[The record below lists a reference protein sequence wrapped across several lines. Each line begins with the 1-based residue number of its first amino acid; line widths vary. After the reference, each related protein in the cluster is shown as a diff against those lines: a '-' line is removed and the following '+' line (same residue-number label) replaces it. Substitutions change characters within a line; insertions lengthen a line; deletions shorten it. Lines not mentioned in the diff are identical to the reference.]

1 MTPMALMV
9 GTLVAAAVAILGGW
23 AGASVAPP
31 PPPATTFGDAPAVG
45 RPRRRSGRPPRP
57 PTDVEVAS
65 WCEHAARALRS
76 GQSLTAAMTT
86 ATGDAP
92 AMASCVSSVLDAVR
106 RGRPLSDA
114 LTDLATDGGQSGA
127 HVPPTA
133 MAATVLRTCAD
144 LGGPA
149 AGPLDRVAA
158 MLRVRAAVADEQAA
172 QSAQARLS
180 ARVLTVVPVALLGLL
195 LVTDHRVRAAV
206 TTAAGGA
213 AIAAGLGLNLVGW
226 WWMRRIVAAPR

>member
-1 MTPMALMV
+1 
-9 GTLVAAAVAILGGW
+9 
-23 AGASVAPP
+23 
-31 PPPATTFGDAPAVG
+31 
-45 RPRRRSGRPPRP
+45 
-57 PTDVEVAS
+57 
-65 WCEHAARALRS
+65 
-76 GQSLTAAMTT
+76 MTT

-106 RGRPLSDA
+106 RGRALSDA
-114 LTDLATDGGQSGA
+114 LTDLATGGQSRA

-206 TTAAGGA
+206 ATAAGGA

-226 WWMRRIVAAPR
+226 WWMRRIVGGTTLTVALLVAAAVALAGRAVLAAPIHGETSRWRAFSDSGDAPSARAIWRRHRSVAVGRPDRRGHAGRGGHRPGRR

>member
-1 MTPMALMV
+1 
-9 GTLVAAAVAILGGW
+9 
-23 AGASVAPP
+23 
-31 PPPATTFGDAPAVG
+31 
-45 RPRRRSGRPPRP
+45 
-57 PTDVEVAS
+57 
-65 WCEHAARALRS
+65 
-76 GQSLTAAMTT
+76 
-86 ATGDAP
+86 
-92 AMASCVSSVLDAVR
+92 
-106 RGRPLSDA
+106 
-114 LTDLATDGGQSGA
+114 
-127 HVPPTA
+127 
-133 MAATVLRTCAD
+133 MAATVLRTCAE

-195 LVTDHRVRAAV
+195 LVTDHRVRVAV
-206 TTAAGGA
+206 ATAAGGA

>member
-1 MTPMALMV
+1 MA
-9 GTLVAAAVAILGGW
+9 
-23 AGASVAPP
+23 
-31 PPPATTFGDAPAVG
+31 
-45 RPRRRSGRPPRP
+45 
-57 PTDVEVAS
+57 
-65 WCEHAARALRS
+65 
-76 GQSLTAAMTT
+76 T
-86 ATGDAP
+86 ATDDAP
-92 AMASCVSSVLDAVR
+92 AMAPRVTRVLEAVR
-106 RGRPLSDA
+106 RGRPLADA
-114 LTDLATDGGQSGA
+114 LADLATDGGPSGA
-127 HVPPTA
+127 RVPPTA

-195 LVTDHRVRAAV
+195 LVTDHRVRVAV
-206 TTAAGGA
+206 ATAAGGA